1 MPRSRQR
8 RTAIVAGGAGFLGS
22 HLCELL
28 LGQGHHVVCIDNF
41 VTGNEDNLRHFESH
55 PRFSMLAHDICAPL
69 PSRMQADRIY
79 NLACAASPP
88 HYQADPVH
96 TMRTC
101 VVGTLNLLDLAER
114 SGARFLQA
122 STSEVYGDPDMHPQ
136 SEAYAGSVNC
146 TGPRACYDEG
156 KRAAEAMCFD
166 FLRSARADI
175 RVARIFNTYGPR
187 MHAED
192 GRVVS
197 NLVVQALRGE
207 PLTIYGEGSQTRSFC
222 YVADLIDGL
231 NCLMEIEPR
240 PDGPVNLGNPGE
252 FTVLELAELIV
263 QMTGSSSKIC
273 FMPLPAD
280 DPRRR
285 RPDIGRAERLLH
297 WRPKTLLREGLDM
310 TIRHFWQALL
320 ETDGA
325 LPQPARKGLNGVA
338 VDYRREFRVSES

>member
-1 MPRSRQR
+1 MLSREIK
-8 RTAIVAGGAGFLGS
+8 TELVAGGAGFLGS
-22 HLCELL
+22 HLCEMLL
-28 LGQGHHVVCIDNF
+28 DRGSRLICVDNF
-41 VTGNEDNLRHFESH
+41 LTGSENNLRSMLDH
-55 PRFSMLAHDICAPL
+55 PRFMMLAHDICDPL
-69 PSRMQADRIY
+69 HLPDGIDRIY

-114 SGARFLQA
+114 TGARFLQA
-122 STSEVYGDPDMHPQ
+122 STSEVYGDPDRHPQ
-136 SEAYAGSVNC
+136 NEAYAGSVNC

-187 MHAED
+187 MHPRD

-207 PLTIYGEGSQTRSFC
+207 PLTIYGDGSQTRSFC
-222 YVADLIDGL
+222 YVADLVDGL
-231 NCLMEIEPR
+231 VRLMEADTCPT
-240 PDGPVNLGNPGE
+240 GPVNIGNPGE
-252 FTVLELAELIV
+252 FTVRELAELV
-263 QMTGSSSKIC
+263 LEMTGSSSKMR
-273 FMPLPAD
+273 FLPLPVD

-285 RPDIGRAERLLH
+285 RPDIGRAKELLQWQSH
-297 WRPKTLLREGLDM
+297 TTLRDGLAKTISHFRKAFSDLDHGAAIPPKSAMEVISLGLQQ
-310 TIRHFWQALL
+310 R
-320 ETDGA
+320 
-325 LPQPARKGLNGVA
+325 
-338 VDYRREFRVSES
+338 